1 MMSAEIFPSVLNVN
15 DVLHFLSSYSQN
27 IGLCSVQ
34 QEFFSDFF
42 FLFCNEI
49 YIKYQPY
56 LFHCCSSLYEIIKL
70 KYLVVSRYFDDL
82 NILKMDIYSYS
93 LILYLF

>member
-49 YIKYQPY
+49 YI
-56 LFHCCSSLYEIIKL
+56 LCSHYHLTKLNVYCILVFRCLNFTTVDTHHSLL
-70 KYLVVSRYFDDL
+70 QLQH
-82 NILKMDIYSYS
+82 
-93 LILYLF
+93 